1 MSKKSL
7 DEGIVTRDWEHCF
20 NPTCRKSIL
29 LERHHC
35 LHGSRRA
42 LADSYGLVV
51 PLCHFCHRDLHDRNT
66 ELDRYIQRCGEKA
79 FIEKYHPY
87 DTQAGI
93 TEFIQ
98 IFGKNYL
105 YDTREG
111 EFEEMA
117 FNIPDWVDPDEI
129 ENGVTDND
137 TCEGCG
143 EKLVKIA
150 YDTPH
155 GLFCRDCCLKEF
167 EINL

>member
-1 MSKKSL
+1 M
-7 DEGIVTRDWEHCF
+7 GA
-20 NPTCRKSIL
+20 L
-29 LERHHC
+29 LQPRLQKNNVSAKAPL
-35 LHGSRRA
+35 LHGSRRT
-42 LADSYGLVV
+42 LAEKFGLYAPVCV
-51 PLCHFCHRDLHDRNT
+51 WCHTDLHDKNT
-66 ELDRYIQRCGEKA
+66 ELDRYFQRCAEKA
-79 FIEKYHPY
+79 FIEKYHPN

-117 FNIPDWVDPDEI
+117 FNIPESVDIDDI

-155 GLFCRDCCLKEF
+155 GLFCEDCCLREF
-167 EINL
+167 EVEI